1 LTSTLAEAVING
13 DRRAL
18 ARAITL
24 VESTRA
30 DHRAE
35 AAALIEELLAHTGN
49 AIRLGISGAPGVGK
63 STFIERFGLH
73 ILGQGHRVAV
83 LAVDPSS
90 ALSGGSILADK
101 TRMEELARHPDA
113 FIRPSPSGGAL
124 GGVAR
129 RTHEALLVCEAAGFD
144 VVLIETVGVGQSE
157 IEVDDMAD
165 LFLLLVGPG
174 AGDDIQGIK
183 RGITELADILVVT
196 KADGNLLAD
205 AQRAAADYRQALHLL
220 RPKHNSTEATV
231 LLCSAVTDEGIAEVW
246 DAVVERRERLVASG
260 ALLERR
266 STQAKRWFWAE
277 VRDRLLAQ
285 LRDDP
290 TVAARIP
297 ELERRV
303 TEGAM
308 SPAAAADTLIS
319 T

>member
-1 LTSTLAEAVING
+1 
-13 DRRAL
+13 
-18 ARAITL
+18 
-24 VESTRA
+24 
-30 DHRAE
+30 
-35 AAALIEELLAHTGN
+35 
-49 AIRLGISGAPGVGK
+49 
-63 STFIERFGLH
+63 
-73 ILGQGHRVAV
+73 VAV

-90 ALSGGSILADK
+90 AVSGGSILADK

-165 LFLLLVGPG
+165 LFVLLVGPG
-174 AGDDIQGIK
+174 AGDDLQGIK

-196 KADGNLLAD
+196 KADGNLLD
-205 AQRAAADYRQALHLL
+205 AAQQAAADYRQALHFL
-220 RPKHNSTEATV
+220 RPKHDSTEAAV
-231 LLCSAVTDEGIAEVW
+231 MLCSAVNDEGVAEVW
-246 DAVVERRERLVASG
+246 NAVIERRDRLRASG
-260 ALLERR
+260 ALADRR
-266 STQAKRWFWAE
+266 STQAKHWFWAE
-277 VRDRLLAQ
+277 VRDRLLAH

-290 TVAARIP
+290 AVAARIP

-303 TEGAM
+303 TEGEM
-308 SPAAAADTLIS
+308 SPAAAADTLIG